1 MNITILGSGAFG
13 LALAKNFQINKNNI
27 TIWSKF
33 KEEIEKL
40 KEKHREFKLTDNIK
54 EALNNPDIINIAI
67 PIEFIHTTLTEIK
80 NYYQKGIILIASKG
94 IETKNH
100 KFAYQIIEQIFPNIP
115 YGVLSG
121 GTFAKDM
128 MASSIMGITLSTSNQ
143 NVKKITKKALNNSN
157 LKLELSEDIIGTSIC
172 GAVKNI
178 IAIAF
183 GILDGSDYPESTR
196 FMFLTEAILE
206 IKKIIHQ
213 LNGDENTILT
223 YAGLDDIMMTSTSSK
238 SRNYTYGYMIGQN
251 KKREEID
258 TYKNKTTIEGL
269 GTTKAIYYLLKEKN
283 ITSKLINTMYEILYK
298 NKKKELL
305 ISYLKAIQ
313 K

>member
-54 EALNNPDIINIAI
+54 EALNNPDIIIIAI

-283 ITSKLINTMYEILYK
+283 ITSNLINTMYEILYK

>member
-54 EALNNPDIINIAI
+54 EALNNPDIIIIAI